1 MVKEMVLKPWYKV
14 AVPREDLRKGKPLD
28 ASEFAI
34 HLDQVVDGR
43 APIDYRD
50 PTRFFSRTHL
60 TRGLLELTAEVVR
73 RLSGETIGASAVI
86 ILTTQFG
93 GGKTHALTLL
103 YHLAQTGPS
112 AKKFAEVKEIL
123 KKAKV
128 SSIPKVAV
136 AIFVGSEF
144 DYITG
149 KGSKGEPIR
158 KTPWGEIAWQ
168 LRGREGF
175 KIVQEH
181 DAKKSPPGKGV
192 IRKILPENKPV
203 LILMDEVLNFMT
215 RARAERVGRSTFA
228 AQFYEF
234 LQALSEEA
242 SGRPGVCVVL
252 SLPKSEQEMTAE
264 DEADFGRLQKLAT
277 RVGKPYV
284 LAEGLEIAEIIRKR
298 LFEDLG
304 PEREREATT
313 KAYANWMMKNRR
325 KLPTWFPV
333 DHARKVFEATYPF
346 HPVALSVFERKWQ
359 TLPKFQRTRAVL
371 RMFALWVSKAYR
383 DGFSGAHKDP
393 LITIGSA
400 PLEDTIFR
408 ATIFDQLG
416 ESRLEAAVMVDIAGE
431 EAHAVRL
438 DAEATDTIKKARL
451 HRKVASTIFFESSGG
466 QVREEA
472 TEPEIR
478 LAVGEP
484 ELDLGNVDI
493 VLDEISNAFYYL
505 IVAKGNRYKFSITPN
520 LNKLLADRRASI
532 SEPKIKELLEE
543 EIKKV
548 YSAGPRIER
557 VFFPEKSGQIP
568 DLPSITLVV
577 LQPEHG
583 WEENS
588 RASTLKLIDT
598 MTKEHGASAR
608 TFKSALLWAVADG
621 PSMLYEE
628 ARKLLAW
635 DVLSD
640 ESESLR
646 LSNSQ
651 RKRLNEQL
659 KRSGRDV
666 KEAVW
671 RSYRNILLLGK
682 NGRWKRINLG
692 LVHSSA
698 AESLTKLVFNRL
710 AQEGDLEESISPSFL
725 VRNWPP
731 ALPEW
736 STKSLRDTFFAS
748 PQFPRLSKPD
758 CLKRTIADGV
768 NKGMFGYADKAPDGT
783 YTNVTFDES
792 FSEIDVEI
800 SDDVFLIP
808 KETAQAIKSGVAPP
822 FPPEKKEEVISK
834 PPEKKEEQII
844 EKIAKVDML
853 TWEGDVPPQK
863 WMNFYT
869 RVLSRFPI
877 GPTLKLH
884 IKIEVKPEE
893 GIPKQKVDE
902 TKTALRELGL
912 SGEVKT
918 ESKKEENEE

>member
-1 MVKEMVLKPWYKV
+1 MVNEMVLKPWYKV
-14 AVPREDLRKGKPLD
+14 VVPREDLRKGKPLD

-43 APIDYRD
+43 APMDYRD
-50 PTRFFSRTHL
+50 PVRFFSRTHL

-103 YHLAQTGPS
+103 YHLAQSGPD
-112 AKKFAEVKEIL
+112 AKKFAGVKDIIE
-123 KKAKV
+123 KAKV
-128 SSIPKVAV
+128 SSIPKAAVAV
-136 AIFVGSEF
+136 FVGSEF

-158 KTPWGEIAWQ
+158 KTPWGDIAWQ

-181 DAKKSPPGKGV
+181 DAKKSPPGKDV
-192 IRKILPENKPV
+192 IRKILPKNKPV

-242 SGRPGVCVVL
+242 SGRPGVCLVL

-277 RVGKPYV
+277 RVGKPFV

-304 PEREREATT
+304 SERDRETT
-313 KAYANWMMKNRR
+313 AKAYANWMMKNRG

-333 DHARKVFEATYPF
+333 DHANPF

-359 TLPKFQRTRAVL
+359 TLPKFQRTRGVL
-371 RMFALWVSKAYR
+371 RMFALWVSKAYK

-393 LITIGSA
+393 LITLGSA
-400 PLEDTIFR
+400 PFEDTIFR

-416 ESRLEAAVMVDIAGE
+416 ESKLEAAVMVDISGE

-438 DAEATDTIKKARL
+438 EAEATDTIKKARL

-466 QVREEA
+466 QVRGEA
-472 TEPEIR
+472 TKPEIR

-484 ELDLGNVDI
+484 GLDIGNVDI
-493 VLDEISNAFYYL
+493 VLDDLANSCYYL
-505 IVAKGNRYKFSITPN
+505 IVEKGNRYKFSITPN

-532 SEPKIKELLEE
+532 SEQKIKELLEE

-548 YSAGPRIER
+548 YSSGPRIER

-583 WEENS
+583 WEENN

-598 MTKEHGASAR
+598 MTKEYGASAR

-635 DVLSD
+635 EVLSD

-659 KRSGRDV
+659 KRSRRDI

-682 NGRWKRINLG
+682 DGKWKRINLG

-698 AESLTKLVFNRL
+698 ADSLTQLVFNRL
-710 AQEGDLEESISPSFL
+710 AQEGDLEESISPNFL

-731 ALPEW
+731 ALTEW
-736 STKSLRDTFFAS
+736 STKSLRDMFFAS
-748 PQFPRLSKPD
+748 PQFPRLSKPE

-768 NKGMFGYADKAPDGT
+768 RKGMFGYADKAPDGS
-783 YTNVTFDES
+783 YANVIFNES
-792 FSEIDVEI
+792 FLEIDVEI
-800 SDDVFLIP
+800 SEDVFLIP
-808 KETAQAIKSGVAPP
+808 KEMAQTIKSGIAPLLP
-822 FPPEKKEEVISK
+822 SEKKKEEISK
-834 PPEKKEEQII
+834 LPMKKKEQIV
-844 EKIAKVDML
+844 EEIAKVDIL

-869 RVLSRFPI
+869 RILSRFPI
-877 GPTLKLH
+877 GPALKLH
-884 IKIEVKPEE
+884 VKVEVRPEE

-902 TKTALRELGL
+902 TKTALKELGL
-912 SGEVKT
+912 IGEVKV
-918 ESKKEENEE
+918 ESKKEESEE